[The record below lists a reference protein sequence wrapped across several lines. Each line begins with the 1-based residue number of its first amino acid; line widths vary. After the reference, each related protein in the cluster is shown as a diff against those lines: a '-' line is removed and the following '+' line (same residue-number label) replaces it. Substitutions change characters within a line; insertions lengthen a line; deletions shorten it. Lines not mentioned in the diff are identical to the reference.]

1 MADDLVPVN
10 SVSPPKVRPR
20 VRWRW
25 ARRLGVLFVLLGVL
39 AWFAPAIAV
48 KAGLANWFA
57 GKLLADFDGTTRVGG
72 ASLGW
77 LSPVE
82 LRDVTL
88 TDAAGRTLLTAPML
102 TSSKTL
108 LQLARDRSDLG
119 TFTIDRPTAEVVCEN
134 GTTNLER
141 AIAKYFTGPSSATR
155 TAVTVRVTGGT
166 LTLRDADRSRERTL
180 TGVEGE
186 VTVPAATTEPVA
198 VKVRSETGK
207 LDADL
212 TVGAEIAG
220 KLTAADFPLDVI
232 EPFARRADPGLTLAG
247 LVSADLTAGVTPS
260 ESGLPDSRVA
270 GTVSA
275 RDLVVTSPRL
285 GPEPLSLRRVEL
297 PCTATTK
304 GTEVRVEKANL
315 TCDLGSASFAGTLDL
330 TELAE
335 KWLDR
340 PGLRATA
347 DADVAALAARFPK
360 LLRLRDGLE
369 LREGRVRAELAS
381 SPGPGGPTWVGS
393 VKTTA
398 LKGVRGGKP
407 LAWDQPVEVTFAG
420 RLGPTRVPAFD
431 RLDVKAE
438 FATVTAR
445 GSPERFTADADVS
458 LDRLAARLSEFI
470 DLGGVTLA
478 GTAKVGLTYTPNG
491 RGGATVRG
499 TARLTKFAYAD
510 GTRQLREPDL
520 GLDITTDGRFDA
532 AAPVRLDT
540 GRLRLTAGADVLD
553 VRLLEPVADV
563 RALRSGKVAAE
574 VAGDLARWRDRAAR
588 FVTVPAAWQV
598 AGTGKAAGTVRFDA
612 ARIALEKVAGELT
625 AVKFA
630 GAGLRI
636 DEPQVK
642 VYPTD
647 VVIDRTSGRVEIG
660 ELQAATQTVGL
671 STRRIVL
678 TPTPDGYAVACT
690 VLANANL
697 ARLQRTLQLGT
708 DPVAGLVQAGS
719 VTLDTAGGRYRF
731 KLALPVSNFAYGPP
745 QNPTWAEPKLT
756 VAADGEYDPAA
767 DLLRFDSMKVERPTG
782 LAARAKGTI
791 GKLSA
796 AQDLNFDGTISYD
809 LSLLE
814 PQLRAYLGQGVKAV
828 GKETR
833 DFRVSGPLSA
843 GVGNLS
849 ASVAGLS
856 GSAAVAWQSLRA
868 YGFDVGRSELKAT
881 LDKGTVRFAPVEAAF
896 GQTGKVR
903 LEPTVRPARSGYDLT
918 FSKGKVID
926 RAKLTPAACADALG
940 YALPAIAR
948 STQAE
953 GLVSF
958 DLDDNTIP
966 LSDPDRA
973 TVRGKLTLHQV
984 QVGPGP
990 VVTEIATLFGAKQT
1004 KLTLADE
1011 QAVPV
1016 RLENGRV
1023 HHDGLSLTANGF
1035 TLRTTGSVG
1044 LDGSLDLLAEVPVPE
1059 NAVAQVLKN
1068 NPRIR
1073 EAIAKKRFSVPV
1085 GGTIAKPKLDPRA
1098 FQDAVRR
1105 YAEEVAREAARNKL
1119 NDVIE
1124 KGQDQ
1129 LEKEL
1134 QKKLDKLLPLPKPPP
1149 KKE

>member
-1 MADDLVPVN
+1 
-10 SVSPPKVRPR
+10 
-20 VRWRW
+20 
-25 ARRLGVLFVLLGVL
+25 
-39 AWFAPAIAV
+39 
-48 KAGLANWFA
+48 
-57 GKLLADFDGTTRVGG
+57 
-72 ASLGW
+72 
-77 LSPVE
+77 
-82 LRDVTL
+82 
-88 TDAAGRTLLTAPML
+88 
-102 TSSKTL
+102 
-108 LQLARDRSDLG
+108 
-119 TFTIDRPTAEVVCEN
+119 
-134 GTTNLER
+134 
-141 AIAKYFTGPSSATR
+141 
-155 TAVTVRVTGGT
+155 VTGGT
-166 LTLRDADRSRERTL
+166 LTVRDADRSRERTL

-186 VTVPAATTEPVA
+186 VTIPAATAESVV

-247 LVSADLTAGVTPS
+247 TLSADLTAGVTPS

-275 RDLVVTSPRL
+275 RELVITSPRL

-297 PCTATTK
+297 PCAATTK
-304 GTEVRVEKANL
+304 GTEVRVEKASL
-315 TCDLGSASFAGTLDL
+315 TCELGSASFAGTLDL
-330 TELAE
+330 AEPVE
-335 KWLDR
+335 KWIDR
-340 PGLRATA
+340 PGLKATA

-360 LLRLRDGLE
+360 LLRIRDGLE

-381 SPGPGGPTWVGS
+381 TPGPGGPAWVGS

-407 LAWDQPVEVTFAG
+407 LAWDQPVEVAFAG

-458 LDRLAARLSEFI
+458 LDKLAARLSEFI

-491 RGGATVRG
+491 RGGATLRG
-499 TARLTKFAYAD
+499 NTRLTKFAYAD
-510 GTRQLREPDL
+510 GTRQLREPEL
-520 GLDITTDGRFDA
+520 VLDVMADGRFDA
-532 AAPVRLDT
+532 ETPVRLET
-540 GRLRLTAGADVLD
+540 GRLTLTAGADVLD

-574 VAGDLARWRDRAAR
+574 AAGDLGRWRDRATR
-588 FVTVPAAWQV
+588 FVSIPAGWQV

-625 AVKFA
+625 ALKFA

-647 VVIDRTSGRVEIG
+647 VAIDRASGRVEVG
-660 ELQAATQTVGL
+660 ELQAATQTIGL
-671 STRRIVL
+671 STRRVVL
-678 TPTPDGYAVACT
+678 TPSAGGGYAVACT

-697 ARLQRTLQLGT
+697 ARLQRTLQLQS
-708 DPVAGLVQAGS
+708 DPRQSDAVAGLVQAGT

-731 KLALPVSNFAYGPP
+731 KVALPVSNFAYGPP

-767 DLLRFDSMKVERPTG
+767 DLLRFDAMKVERP
-782 LAARAKGTI
+782 AALSAQAKGTI
-791 GKLSA
+791 GRLSS
-796 AQDLNFDGTISYD
+796 AQDLNLDGKISYD

-814 PQLRAYLGQGVKAV
+814 PQLRGYLGQGVKAV

-843 GVGNLS
+843 GAENLS

-868 YGFDVGRSELKAT
+868 YGFDVGKSELKAT

-903 LEPTVRPARSGYDLT
+903 LEPSVRLARSGYDLT
-918 FSKGKVID
+918 FAKGKVVE

-940 YALPAIAR
+940 YALPAIAK

-958 DLDDNTIP
+958 DLDENTVP
-966 LSDPDRA
+966 LADPDRA

-1011 QAVPV
+1011 QVVPV

-1023 HHDGLSLTANGF
+1023 HHEGMSLTANGF
-1035 TLRTTGSVG
+1035 ALRTTGSVG

-1059 NAVAQVLKN
+1059 TAVAQVLKN

-1085 GGTIAKPKLDPRA
+1085 GGTVSKPRLDPRA

-1124 KGQDQ
+1124 KGQGE

-1134 QKKLDKLLPLPKPPP
+1134 QKKLDKFLPLPKQPPP